1 MSPSLGQERC
11 SPIAYISGGESGVS
25 DVSDCYSPVATLRVT
40 GHFDVVC
47 LKGTVCIHVTLTMKS
62 RAVGLSRVRA
72 PGARRGN

>member
-40 GHFDVVC
+40 GHFDVV
-47 LKGTVCIHVTLTMKS
+47 
-62 RAVGLSRVRA
+62 
-72 PGARRGN
+72 